1 MIAHSWRTTLSP
13 SSPSLCALRP
23 ALLLLPL
30 FALLLALPGCRKE
43 ELFTDEAGI
52 TLDFSRDSILF
63 DTIFTTVGSVTKRIT
78 ARNTSDKAV
87 RVDIALEGGSPS
99 PYRINVDG
107 ASGISFSDVEI
118 LGGDSVFIFVEATL
132 GPGGSNTPFVITDR
146 ILFNTNGTEQSVLL
160 EAWGQ
165 NAHFIRPDNFLN
177 GLPPFSYI
185 VGGFDENGNQICGDV
200 EIWTNDKP
208 YVIYGYGVVDSC
220 NTLIIEEGVR
230 IYMHGGAGLWV
241 YRGGKVEMNGTVQS
255 PIVFQGDRLEPQ
267 FAGLPGQWD
276 RIWINEGRESDGDN
290 KLTNVVIR
298 NALIGIQSE
307 TWPLLP
313 DLPTSANKL
322 ILNNVNIRNC
332 SAAGIL
338 SRNYR
343 IESNNLLVG
352 DCGQYGVALTG
363 GGEYFFNH
371 STIANFWNYSVRQSP
386 AFYLTNAFEDALG
399 NIQVRPI
406 ENSFFTN
413 GVIHG
418 NLTKEFEFAFNE
430 LSVPDVRFERMLL
443 RTDVLTSNPA
453 YFPDQS
459 TIYRNADPGFRDVSA
474 RDFHLSSASFCR
486 NKAVPIPGNTEAI
499 NDLDGMLRLAYDLG
513 CYAYTE

>member
-1 MIAHSWRTTLSP
+1 MIGHSRRIRISP
-13 SSPSLCALRP
+13 CGPSLCALRP

-30 FALLLALPGCRKE
+30 LALVLVLPSCRKD

-63 DTIFTTVGSVTKRIT
+63 DTIFTTVGSITKRFT
-78 ARNTSDKAV
+78 ARNTSDRAV
-87 RVDIALEGGSPS
+87 RVDISLEGGTPS

-107 ASGISFSDVEI
+107 ASGTSFSDVEI
-118 LGGDSVFIFVEATL
+118 LGGDSVYVFVEANL

-146 ILFNTNGTEQSVLL
+146 VLFNTNGTEQSVLL

-185 VGGFDENGNQICGDV
+185 AGGFDENGNQICGETV
-200 EIWTNDKP
+200 TWVNDKP

-220 NTLIIEEGVR
+220 NTLIIGEGVR

-241 YRGGKVEMNGTVQS
+241 YRGGRVEMNGTVQS
-255 PIVFQGDRLEPQ
+255 PIVFQGDRLEPLY
-267 FAGLPGQWD
+267 AGLPGQWD
-276 RIWINEGRESDGDN
+276 RIWINEGPEGGDN
-290 KLTNVVIR
+290 RMTNVVVR

-307 TWPLLP
+307 TWPLVP

-322 ILNNVNIRNC
+322 VLNNVNIRNC

-352 DCGQYGVALTG
+352 DCGQYSVALTG

-371 STIANFWNYSVRQSP
+371 STIANYWNFSVRQTP
-386 AFYLTNAFEDALG
+386 AFFLTNAFEDVSG

-406 ENSFFTN
+406 VNSRFTN
-413 GVIHG
+413 GIIHG
-418 NLTKEFEFAFNE
+418 NITREFDLAFNE
-430 LSVPDVRFERMLL
+430 LAIPDVDFDHLL
-443 RTDVLTSNPA
+443 LKTDISTANTE
-453 YFPDQS
+453 FFDQA
-459 TIYRNADPGFRDVSA
+459 TIYRNVEPGFRDVNI
-474 RDFHLSSASFCR
+474 RDLHLSSSSFCR
-486 NKAVPIPGNTEAI
+486 NKAVPVPGNTEAI
-499 NDLDGMLRLAYDLG
+499 NDLDGVLRLVYDLG